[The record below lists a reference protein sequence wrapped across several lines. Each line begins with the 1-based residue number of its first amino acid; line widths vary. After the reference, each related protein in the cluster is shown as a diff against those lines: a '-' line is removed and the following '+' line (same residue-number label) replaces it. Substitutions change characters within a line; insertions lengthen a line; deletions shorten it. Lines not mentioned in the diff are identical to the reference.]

1 PELPKAA
8 RDARATLSD
17 VRQYM
22 AALRQTEESGGL
34 NLPVAVSRRVDDLRR
49 QSGLHVDLEETGAQ
63 RDLEPYVERALIR
76 IVGEALRNVAQH
88 ASARNAKVVLR
99 YQEEQVVVTIED
111 DGKGFASNE
120 LDTAEERGHYGI
132 VGMRERAAGVGGQ
145 LVVRS
150 EGVGEA
156 GDGHEALAR
165 AQELL
170 PDVILMDIK
179 MGDWDGVTA
188 TRRVRNSV
196 PSSRVIVLTNYDEDD
211 LVFSSIRAGASGYLL
226 KEVTGSQLA
235 NAIRTVADGF
245 SLIYPSVAKRVLDEF
260 GRLRSGER
268 PAGDD
273 EGYSDLTAR
282 EREVLKLVAS
292 GRANKEIAASRG
304 ISERTVK
311 AHISNIF
318 SKLELTDRTQA
329 A

>member
-1 PELPKAA
+1 MTE
-8 RDARATLSD
+8 
-17 VRQYM
+17 VRRIRVLI
-22 AALRQTEESGGL
+22 ADDHALVR
-34 NLPVAVSRRVDDLRR
+34 
-49 QSGLHVDLEETGAQ
+49 SGLRSILET
-63 RDLEPYVERALIR
+63 EPE
-76 IVGEALRNVAQH
+76 
-88 ASARNAKVVLR
+88 
-99 YQEEQVVVTIED
+99 IE
-111 DGKGFASNE
+111 
-120 LDTAEERGHYGI
+120 
-132 VGMRERAAGVGGQ
+132 V
-145 LVVRS
+145 
-150 EGVGEA
+150 VGEA
-156 GDGHEALAR
+156 GDGHEALAV

-196 PSSRVIVLTNYDEDD
+196 PSSRVIVLTNYDEDE

-226 KEVTGSQLA
+226 KEVTGSQLT

-260 GRLRSGER
+260 GRLRSGR
-268 PAGDD
+268 PTGDD

-292 GRANKEIAASRG
+292 GRANKEIGATLG

-311 AHISNIF
+311 THISNIF

-329 A
+329 ALYLHNRGLMEKDPIR